1 MFFENFRDN
10 KKLFIKNL
18 VEYMKLEK
26 IPENFNYVNKSL
38 SNKSIKILIIVH
50 KISSLF
56 GFSIPYQKNNKYNY
70 MDKDNLNSIDVFWCW
85 KNLVYLLRK
94 YLEPFIREKTDKK
107 MLDLKNELDKIYKNK
122 NKKLKEILKDKL
134 PDIYI

>member
-1 MFFENFRDN
+1 
-10 KKLFIKNL
+10 
-18 VEYMKLEK
+18 
-26 IPENFNYVNKSL
+26 
-38 SNKSIKILIIVH
+38 
-50 KISSLF
+50 
-56 GFSIPYQKNNKYNY
+56 